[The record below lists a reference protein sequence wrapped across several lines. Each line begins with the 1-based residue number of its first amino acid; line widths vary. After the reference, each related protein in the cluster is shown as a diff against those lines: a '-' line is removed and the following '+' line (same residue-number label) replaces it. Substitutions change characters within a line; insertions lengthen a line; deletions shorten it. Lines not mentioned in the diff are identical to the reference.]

1 LTWSAG
7 IVTADKVGLLWP
19 VVAPLLEPAVA
30 RSGGRISMETVLSSF
45 SAGTHLL
52 WIVANDST
60 ITAAFTTRVAQYPL
74 KAMLVVECLGGSR
87 LKEWV
92 EGTSETLKRFAKDSG
107 LDGVEMYGRFGWS
120 KALAP
125 YGWETSMVLCEMNV
139 EQETSDV

>member
-1 LTWSAG
+1 MSWSAG
-7 IVTADKVGLLWP
+7 IVAADKVELLWP
-19 VVAPLLEPAVA
+19 VVAPLLKPAVDRA
-30 RSGGRISMETVLSSF
+30 GGRISMETVLSSLA
-45 SAGTHLL
+45 AGTHLL

-60 ITAAFTTRVAQYPL
+60 ITAAFTTRVAKYPL
-74 KAMLVVECLGGSR
+74 KSMLVVECLGGSR

-92 EGTSETLKRFAKDSG
+92 ESTNEMLKRFAKDSG
-107 LDGVEMYGRFGWS
+107 LSGVEMYGRSGWS